1 MRWSHARDR
10 HGDAGLEVRFSPGR
24 PIRLKQNDRKHLLR
38 MLKLG
43 ALKHGFD
50 TDHWSGPRI
59 ADLIKREFH
68 VDYHRNNITRLLH
81 TMGWEFRPPGV
92 WCPVEAP

>member
-1 MRWSHARDR
+1 
-10 HGDAGLEVRFSPGR
+10 
-24 PIRLKQNDRKHLLR
+24 
-38 MLKLG
+38 MLQQG
-43 ALKHGFD
+43 ALKHGYD

-81 TMGWEFRPPGV
+81 REGWEFRPPGV
-92 WCPVEAP
+92 WCPVDGPEK